1 MQGGDGQIS
10 GQGLRAAQKER
21 IVMNKEKIF
30 AWIQI
35 IRLHFYPMTWIA
47 YSLGAMA
54 ASTKLA
60 KWNLAVYCIGYLV
73 LFFIELSTILANE
86 YYDYG
91 TDRLNKNAGPFT
103 GGTRVLV
110 EGKLGFAEVRAGI
123 WASLSLAVGIG
134 YLLIRV
140 DEQVW
145 SFSIFLLILVGIFSG
160 LGYTVPPLKFSYRG
174 LGEVTVALTHSPYVI
189 LCGYVFQGGSWA
201 DPLPWLLS
209 IPLFLATLPAITLA
223 GIPDRLAEKEVFKK
237 GFAVLWGPREAVLLA
252 SLFACLAS
260 LSGVLLGHFHI
271 FPGSAG
277 KWIWGAVPHGTLLL
291 LALFKLIRSGNYD
304 RRIDGIMALALS
316 YIIWFGLIPL
326 ISFL

>member
-1 MQGGDGQIS
+1 M
-10 GQGLRAAQKER
+10 K
-21 IVMNKEKIF
+21 V
-30 AWIQI
+30 

-47 YSLGAMA
+47 YSMGSMA
-54 ASTKLA
+54 SSRNLK
-60 KWNLAVYCIGYLV
+60 KWDLEVYWIGYLV
-73 LFFIELSTILANE
+73 LFFIEMSTILANE

-110 EGKLGFAEVRAGI
+110 EGKLGFAEVRMGI
-123 WASLSLAVGIG
+123 WVSLILAVGFG
-134 YLLIRV
+134 YLLIRI
-140 DEQVW
+140 DEQAS
-145 SFSIFLLILVGIFSG
+145 SFSIVLLILVGLFLG

-201 DPLPWLLS
+201 DPLPWILS
-209 IPLFLATLPAITLA
+209 IPLFLATLAAIILA
-223 GIPDRLAEKEVFKK
+223 GIPDRLADREVSKK
-237 GFAVLWGPREAVLLA
+237 VFTVLWGPRKAILLA
-252 SLFACLAS
+252 SFFACLAS
-260 LSGVLLGHFHI
+260 LSGVSLSYLQIIHG
-271 FPGSAG
+271 PSS
-277 KWIWGAVPHGTLLL
+277 KLIWVAIPHVIILL

-304 RRIDGIMALALS
+304 RRIDGIMVLALS

>member
-1 MQGGDGQIS
+1 
-10 GQGLRAAQKER
+10 
-21 IVMNKEKIF
+21 MNREKIF
-30 AWIQI
+30 AWIKI
-35 IRLHFYPMTWIA
+35 IRLHFYPMTWLA

-54 ASTKLA
+54 ASRKFAQWDLA
-60 KWNLAVYCIGYLV
+60 AYCVGYLV

-123 WASLSLAVGIG
+123 WASLGLAAGFA
-134 YLLIRV
+134 YLLFRV
-140 DEQVW
+140 GGQGW
-145 SFSIFLLILVGIFSG
+145 SLSILLLIFTGLFLG

-174 LGEVTVALTHSPYVI
+174 LGEVTVAFTHSPYVI

-201 DPLPWLLS
+201 DPLPWILS
-209 IPLFLATLPAITLA
+209 IPLFLATLAAIILA
-223 GIPDRLAEKEVFKK
+223 GIPDRLADREVSKK
-237 GFAVLWGPREAVLLA
+237 GVAVLWGPREAVLLA
-252 SLFACLAS
+252 SLFVCLAS

-277 KWIWGAVPHGTLLL
+277 KWIWGAVPHGIILLL
-291 LALFKLIRSGNYD
+291 VLFKLIRSGNYD

-316 YIIWFGLIPL
+316 YIIWFGLIPF
-326 ISFL
+326 ISFF